1 MALTKVNS
9 VGIATGISLTG
20 VTTTQ
25 DAKVGTGITISP
37 DGDGY
42 YTGIITATSYRG
54 DVSNCTGVGQT
65 NFIDAESLNVSGIS
79 TFTGQA
85 TVGTGITLSPDGD
98 VYVTGVSTFAAV
110 SATTGSFTGDV
121 DIADKIVHTGD
132 TNTAIR
138 FPAAD
143 TITAETAGSERF
155 RIDDNGRVIIGDS
168 ATASPTGI
176 LHLYQ
181 ASNDPYIY
189 IQRGS
194 GDAANAIGGII
205 WKNNTNNL
213 GQIVV
218 NSADIN
224 DSNMAFKTMYNGTLT
239 ESYRIDNNGT
249 LLVGHTASEGMFYT
263 GRIQVQGTN
272 STTSAITVKSNQND
286 SGGPA
291 IVLGKSRSGSVGGN
305 TVVQSGDE
313 FGCIYFNGADGT
325 DTISQGAYI
334 RGSCDGTPGSN
345 DMPGRLVFGTAS
357 DGESTSTERLRI
369 DSAGAVILSNTF
381 NSNTDI
387 SPALCIGSS
396 SFSRPGIVIRGNT
409 TNKGDISFCD
419 NSGLSLIHI

>member
-1 MALTKVNS
+1 MALTKVGS

-25 DAKVGTGITISP
+25 DAKVGTGITLSP

-79 TFTGQA
+79 TLNSTK
-85 TVGTGITLSPDGD
+85 VGTGITLSPDGD

-138 FPAAD
+138 FPTAD
-143 TITAETAGSERF
+143 TVTAETAGSERL
-155 RIDDNGRVIIGDS
+155 RITSSGIVVIGESS
-168 ATASPTGI
+168 APTASGL

-194 GDAANAIGGII
+194 GDAVSNIGGII
-205 WKNNTNNL
+205 WKNSTNNL

-218 NSADIN
+218 ASDDIN

-249 LLVGHTASEGMFYT
+249 LLVGHTASQNMFYT

-272 STTSAITVKSNQND
+272 SSTSAITVKSNQND

-334 RGSCDGTPGSN
+334 RGSC
-345 DMPGRLVFGTAS
+345 
-357 DGESTSTERLRI
+357 
-369 DSAGAVILSNTF
+369 
-381 NSNTDI
+381 
-387 SPALCIGSS
+387 
-396 SFSRPGIVIRGNT
+396 
-409 TNKGDISFCD
+409 
-419 NSGLSLIHI
+419 